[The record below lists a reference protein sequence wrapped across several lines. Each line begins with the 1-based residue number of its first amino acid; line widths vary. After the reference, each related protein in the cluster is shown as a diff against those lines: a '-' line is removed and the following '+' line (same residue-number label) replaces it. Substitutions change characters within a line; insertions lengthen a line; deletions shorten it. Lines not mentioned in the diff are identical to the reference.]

1 MNRKM
6 NKRLKNFGILLS
18 LLFFANS
25 CGDNELLIPKP
36 LANIRIDFPERSYS
50 TMEGECPFSF
60 ELASYMSVTSPDAS
74 NPCHK
79 DISLGQFN
87 GSLHLSYVPVKDN
100 NLNELIAY
108 SIDKVKEHQVRASA
122 IEDTLFINHGKR
134 VFGTFYEFYGNAATP
149 FQFHFTDSV
158 KHFIRGTVYFNT
170 IPNFD
175 SIYPVLQYVKDDF
188 KHLIESASWK

>member
-1 MNRKM
+1 MI
-6 NKRLKNFGILLS
+6 KRLWFLGKLS
-18 LLFFANS
+18 VIVVFTNS
-25 CGDNELLIPKP
+25 CDNSELSIPKP
-36 LANIRIDFPERSYS
+36 FANLRVEFPERVYT
-50 TMEGECPFSF
+50 TMEGDCPYTF
-60 ELASYMSVTSPDAS
+60 ELASYMSVTSPDLN

-87 GSLHLSYVPVKDN
+87 GALHLSYVPIQN

-122 IEDTLFINHGKR
+122 IEDTLFLNNDKR
-134 VFGTFYEFYGNAATP
+134 IFGTFYEFYGNAATP
-149 FQFHFTDSV
+149 FQFHFTDSS

-175 SIYPVLQYVKDDF
+175 SIYPVLQYVKDDL
-188 KHLIESASWK
+188 KHLIQSATWQ